1 MTLDIYREGE
11 YLSNNPSWHVEDSPK
26 KVSWISALLDR
37 NAVRPR
43 SVAEVGCGAGE
54 ILVGL
59 RALYPDVLFTG
70 FEISPQA
77 FDACH
82 AKASTGLD
90 FLLEDLTVSTRP
102 PYDLLLIID
111 VFEHVPDY
119 LGFIE
124 KLRQRADLKV
134 FHIPLDLSVSSI
146 VRGKAL
152 DRARSKLG
160 HLHYYTKE
168 TALASLRYAGYE
180 IIDHNFT
187 NGSQELPNRKLRT
200 RLTNL
205 PRRLVQAFSKDLA
218 ARLFG
223 GYSLLVLAR

>member
-1 MTLDIYREGE
+1 MTSDIYREGQ
-11 YLSNNPSWHVEDSPK
+11 YLSNNPTWHVEDSPK

-37 NAVRPR
+37 NAVKPR

-59 RALYPDVLFTG
+59 RAFFPEASFAG

-77 FDACH
+77 YDACSP
-82 AKASTGLD
+82 KANKNLA
-90 FLLEDLTVSTRP
+90 FFLEDLTSSTRP
-102 PYDLLLIID
+102 PYDLLLVID

-124 KLRQRADLKV
+124 KIRHRADLKV

-146 VRGKAL
+146 IRGKAL

-168 TALASLRYAGYE
+168 TALASLRHAGYE
-180 IIDHNFT
+180 IIDCNYT

-218 ARLFG
+218 VRLFG